1 MTDTD
6 RQKQPAPRVS
16 TAGRATTARGRLRNT
31 LGAGLGLL
39 ALAGGLV
46 ACSDG
51 TTTDAKATASASAS
65 PSETP
70 SDAPTVTETT
80 LEPDAP
86 TAKPTDLRQVSC
98 AYRKDESGSPTK
110 FVGTP
115 PSKLTRKVILA
126 KQMIISTNQGE
137 IVIDLAT
144 KDVPCAVNSLAFL
157 ASKNFY
163 DNTVCHRL
171 ATVETVGLGM
181 LQCGDPLAKGDGTR
195 AQDGAGGPGYVFDDE
210 NLGGLPL
217 SRGTVGLAQA
227 TEDANSNGSQFFI
240 SFTDENTQLTAS
252 GAAFTMIGVVSKG
265 MNVIDKIAR
274 GGIIPF
280 GGDPTA
286 DVRGE
291 GSNAPKKKVVIKDV
305 AIV

>member
-6 RQKQPAPRVS
+6 RQKQPASRVS
-16 TAGRATTARGRLRNT
+16 TTGRATTPRRRLGGT

-51 TTTDAKATASASAS
+51 SAGNSAQSSPSASASAS
-65 PSETP
+65 SNG
-70 SDAPTVTETT
+70 PTVEHTELAPPT
-80 LEPDAP
+80 P
-86 TAKPTDLRQVSC
+86 TAAPTDLRQVTC
-98 AYRKDESGSPTK
+98 KYRKDDTGSPSK
-110 FVGTP
+110 FVGYP
-115 PSKLTRKVILA
+115 PSKLSRRVMHA
-126 KQMIISTNQGE
+126 KKMIIRTNRGE

-181 LQCGDPLAKGDGTR
+181 LQCGDPLATGDGKR
-195 AQDGAGGPGYVFDDE
+195 KEDGEGGPGYLFDDE

-227 TEDANSNGSQFFI
+227 SEDANSNGSQFFI
-240 SFTDENTQLTAS
+240 SFSDENTQLTAA

-265 MNVIDKIAR
+265 MDVIDKIAR

-280 GGDPTA
+280 NGDPTA

-291 GSNAPKKKVVIKDV
+291 GSNAPKMKVVIKDLT
-305 AIV
+305 IV

>member
-6 RQKQPAPRVS
+6 RQKQPASRVS
-16 TAGRATTARGRLRNT
+16 TTGRATTPRRRLRGT

-39 ALAGGLV
+39 ALAGSLV

-51 TTTDAKATASASAS
+51 SADNTAKATPSAS
-65 PSETP
+65 PSSSDSTGPQVTHTELTQPTP
-70 SDAPTVTETT
+70 SAAPTS
-80 LEPDAP
+80 
-86 TAKPTDLRQVSC
+86 LRQVTC
-98 AYRKDESGSPTK
+98 EYRKDDTGAPSK
-110 FVGTP
+110 FVGFP
-115 PSKLTRKVILA
+115 PSKLSRGVIAA
-126 KQMIISTNQGE
+126 KKMVITTNQGR

-144 KDVPCAVNSLAFL
+144 KDVPCAVNSFAFL
-157 ASKNFY
+157 AKKNFF

-181 LQCGDPLAKGDGTR
+181 LQCGDPLAKGDGKSKN
-195 AQDGAGGPGYVFDDE
+195 DGAGGPGYLFNDE

-217 SRGTVGLAQA
+217 ARGTVGLAQA

-240 SFTDENTQLTAS
+240 SFTDENTQLTAM
-252 GAAFTMIGVVSKG
+252 GAAFTMIGVVTRG
-265 MNVIDKIAR
+265 MDVIDKIAR

-280 GGDPTA
+280 NGDPTA

-291 GSNAPKKKVVIKDV
+291 GSNAPKKKVVVKDV

>member
-6 RQKQPAPRVS
+6 RQKQPASRVS
-16 TAGRATTARGRLRNT
+16 TAGRATTARRRLGST

-51 TTTDAKATASASAS
+51 TANEAKATASASSSAS
-65 PSETP
+65 P

-80 LEPDAP
+80 LAPDAP
-86 TAKPTDLRQVSC
+86 TARPTDLRQISC
-98 AYRKDESGSPTK
+98 TYRKDDSGSPSK
-110 FVGTP
+110 SVGMP
-115 PSKLTRKVILA
+115 PSKLTRRVILA
-126 KQMIISTNQGE
+126 KQMIITTNQGE

-181 LQCGDPLAKGDGTR
+181 LQCGDPLATGNGKRKEDGS
-195 AQDGAGGPGYVFDDE
+195 GGPGYLFDDE
-210 NLGGLPL
+210 NLGGMPL
-217 SRGTVGLAQA
+217 VRGTVGLAQA

-240 SFTDENTQLTAS
+240 SFSDENSQLTAA
-252 GAAFTMIGVVSKG
+252 GGAFTMIGVVSKG

-280 GGDPTA
+280 NGDPTA